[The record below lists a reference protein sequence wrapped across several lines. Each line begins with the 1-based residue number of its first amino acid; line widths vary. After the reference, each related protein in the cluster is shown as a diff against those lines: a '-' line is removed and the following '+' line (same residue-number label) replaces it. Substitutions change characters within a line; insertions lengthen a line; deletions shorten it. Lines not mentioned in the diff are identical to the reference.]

1 MRYSTRTYEFELFAA
16 GFESRSLPR
25 WSDERPLEREKMP
38 EVLLVEFEFCE
49 DWPLGTVAVVEELP
63 PAPLVATLGG
73 AGEGDLLGTLIKQCT
88 RGNTCTDTCTRKP
101 FLQES
106 YARLHK
112 NNAIRVRLHVNTT
125 CTS

>member
-1 MRYSTRTYEFELFAA
+1 MTTYEFELFAT

-63 PAPLVATLGG
+63 PPPPLLDPLVVTVGG
-73 AGEGDLLGTLIKQCT
+73 AGEDDLLGTLIKQCM
-88 RGNTCTDTCTRKP
+88 
-101 FLQES
+101 
-106 YARLHK
+106 
-112 NNAIRVRLHVNTT
+112 
-125 CTS
+125 

>member
-1 MRYSTRTYEFELFAA
+1 MTTYEFELFAT
-16 GFESRSLPR
+16 GFESRSRSLPR

-63 PAPLVATLGG
+63 PPPPLLDPLVVTVGG

-88 RGNTCTDTCTRKP
+88 RGNACKP
-101 FLQES
+101 FQES
-106 YARLHK
+106 YART
-112 NNAIRVRLHVNTT
+112 IT
-125 CTS
+125 CKYYEYIVIYLMYSKKST